1 MESVNGKHSV
11 IYEVSLSGI
20 VRKGKEGRNK
30 EGEEEVQE
38 QATSVGKQRLSIA
51 RRERGR
57 KEQTIW
63 RNVWKFLVF
72 KHVHSL

>member
-1 MESVNGKHSV
+1 MESVNGKHGV

-20 VRKGKEGRNK
+20 VRTGKEERNK
-30 EGEEEVQE
+30 EGEEVVRE
-38 QATSVGKQRLSIA
+38 QATGVGKQRLYIV

-57 KEQTIW
+57 KEQSIW
-63 RNVWKFLVF
+63 RNVWTFLVF

>member
-1 MESVNGKHSV
+1 MESVNGKYSV
-11 IYEVSLSGI
+11 IYKVSLSGI
-20 VRKGKEGRNK
+20 VRRGKEERNK
-30 EGEEEVQE
+30 EGEEEVRE
-38 QATSVGKQRLSIA
+38 QATSVGKQRLYIV

>member
-20 VRKGKEGRNK
+20 VRKGKEERNK

-38 QATSVGKQRLSIA
+38 QATSVGKQCLYIV